1 MRYSGKKNNIALYP
15 LNFANNKK
23 NILSQNNTNTFN
35 IRNKDKSK
43 SYLSQGYRVKNKEY
57 NSIYIKNQ
65 SYYENDI

>member
-1 MRYSGKKNNIALYP
+1 MRYSCKKNNIALYP

-23 NILSQNNTNTFN
+23 NILSKNNTNTFN
-35 IRNKDKSK
+35 IRNKDKSN
-43 SYLSQGYRVKNKEY
+43 SYLRQGYRVKNKEY